1 MEPLNVTRV
10 YTPYGEKA
18 ISVFACDI
26 RQFDRPIDILTASS
40 FRRSYEPTPGTL
52 FGALYDA
59 DISAESLAYR
69 PDLDLRNG
77 CNLWLSAEILH
88 GKLPI
93 RRLGCIEL
101 RSLFSP
107 GLAWQVREEE
117 ILTRIQA
124 YFRMLDV
131 ASVSGIPMETVA
143 LPLLGA
149 GCQQISADLVL
160 IPMLNECLSFL
171 QRNPVVKEIYFI
183 DYSPS
188 NAFKIASMLEKLY
201 TVSPP
206 VAEDTCRPTPPP
218 PDEEGLV
225 FISYNQRDRRL
236 AEQLAGEFESRGLK
250 AWYAPRDVHDNDYAT
265 AIFNA
270 IVRCSHFVVIV
281 SEGSMQSE
289 HVLNEVNLAFNQLQR
304 NIRLLPVKIDGQE
317 LRPAFAYY
325 LSRQHWTDV
334 QTPPVE
340 DRLREFADRV
350 LAEGR

>member
-1 MEPLNVTRV
+1 MEPLNVTKV
-10 YTPYGEKA
+10 STPYGEKSV
-18 ISVFACDI
+18 SVFACDI
-26 RQFDRPIDILTASS
+26 RHFDRPIDVLTASS
-40 FRRSYEPTPGTL
+40 FRRSYVPTPGTL
-52 FGALYDA
+52 FGALETV
-59 DISAESLAYR
+59 DISAERLSER
-69 PDLDLRNG
+69 PDLDLRKG
-77 CNLWLSAEILH
+77 CDLWLSAEILN
-88 GKLPI
+88 GGLPI

-101 RSLFSP
+101 RSVFSP
-107 GLAWQVREEE
+107 GLAWQVKEEE

-149 GCQQISADLVL
+149 GCQQISADLML

-188 NAFKIASMLEKLY
+188 NAFKIASMLEKMY
-201 TVSPP
+201 TVSPAA
-206 VAEDTCRPTPPP
+206 AEYARAPAPSGSP
-218 PDEEGLV
+218 EEGLV
-225 FISYNQRDRRL
+225 FISYNQRDRQMAERL
-236 AEQLAGEFESRGLK
+236 CCEFESRGMK

-265 AIFNA
+265 SIFNA

-289 HVLNEVNLAFNQLQR
+289 HVLNEVNLAFDQLRR
-304 NIRLLPVKIDGQE
+304 NIRLLPLKTDGQE

-325 LSRQHWTDV
+325 LARQHWTDV
-334 QTPPVE
+334 SRPPME

-350 LAEGR
+350 LAEDR